1 MKKVTAILVC
11 VFCLTS
17 GLYAQVAVFNPQQFL
32 QDQLNFAEQ
41 KQWEMNAA
49 MDRAEQLEKLR
60 QQLEELQETKRNVE
74 KAYRL
79 QEQIQEDLK
88 VLGSVADGGIHSLAN
103 AFQTV
108 LGMPINPNSYI
119 PNIPEFQGLRNALD
133 YEASSYLSSN
143 TRRAH
148 KELFTYN
155 YHDPE
160 NRDGTSITK
169 NLRAFGKSTAN
180 LLDFSSKWK
189 EYEEEKEAKAILQNN
204 ELANQLREMAKKLGE
219 ELQTDGLYS
228 MSDAERMEFM
238 LRISEMYEKADQL
251 EQEVIAG
258 VKEKIEMN
266 LPGPGEMMNLVEE
279 GFRIKMANTLRNTLT
294 PYKARNK
301 FSLAN
306 FERSYSQGQAKMK
319 LEESPSDTPT
329 LKHISS
335 GHFQKRV
342 ATQWNFFREY

>member
-11 VFCLTS
+11 VFCLIS
-17 GLYAQVAVFNPQQFL
+17 GLYAQVTVFNPQQLL
-32 QDQLNFAEQ
+32 QDMLNFAEE
-41 KQWEMNAA
+41 KQWEANAA
-49 MDRAEQLEKLR
+49 MDRAEQLENLR
-60 QQLEELQETKRNVE
+60 QQLEQLQETKRNVE
-74 KAYRL
+74 QAYRL
-79 QEQIQEDLK
+79 QEKIQEDLK

-108 LGMPINPNSYI
+108 LGMSINPNDYI
-119 PNIPEFQGLRNALD
+119 PSIPEFQGLKNALN
-133 YEASSYLSSN
+133 YEAGSYLSSN
-143 TRRAH
+143 TRQAH

-189 EYEEEKEAKAILQNN
+189 EYEEEKEARAILQKN

-238 LRISEMYEKADQL
+238 LRISEMYEKADRL
-251 EQEVIAG
+251 EKEVIEG
-258 VKEKIEMN
+258 VSKKIEQQKPN
-266 LPGPGEMMNLVEE
+266 EFEVIQAIEE
-279 GFRIKMANTLRNTLT
+279 GVRINLSMTLSSTIK
-294 PYKARNK
+294 PYNSRNK

-306 FERSYSQGQAKMK
+306 FEKSYSQGKINLQ
-319 LEESPSDTPT
+319 LER
-329 LKHISS
+329 
-335 GHFQKRV
+335 RV
-342 ATQWNFFREY
+342 E